1 MLTLAVGVGGA
12 LGAIARYLL
21 GGAVH
26 RLLPGFFPYG
36 TFVVNL
42 IGCIVFGLIAGLA
55 ESRFVVGPLG
65 RAFMLVGILGGF
77 TTFSSFAFESFELLR
92 NGQLFQA
99 GFNVIGQV
107 MLGLIGLWAGFGL
120 GRAL

>member
-1 MLTLAVGVGGA
+1 VLVLAVGVGGA

-36 TFVVNL
+36 TFVVNVT
-42 IGCIVFGLIAGLA
+42 GCIVFGLIAGLA
-55 ESRFVVGPLG
+55 ESRFVIGPTG
-65 RAFMLVGILGGF
+65 RAFVLVGVLGGY

-92 NGQLFQA
+92 SGQLLHA
-99 GFNVIGQV
+99 GINVIGQV
-107 MLGLIGLWAGFGL
+107 ALGLLGLWAGFGL
-120 GRAL
+120 GRVV